1 MELEYNTQLDPL
13 VIKEYGR
20 NVQRM
25 VRHAITIEDREER
38 NLAVKG
44 IIEVMGLI
52 NPDDKRGNDH
62 EQKLWDHLHIMADF
76 KLDVDAPYELPV
88 AEKEMDKVAS
98 KPDYPKGR
106 IRYRH
111 YGKVIQQM
119 IDVAKNEKDEERKE
133 KMKNYLGAYMKLS
146 FKQWSEQKLSDEVI
160 MMNIKD
166 MSGGLLEMENIV
178 DITESVQLT
187 SVSNAKMSTSTPPNR
202 RKKTKKKKRR

>member
-1 MELEYNTQLDPL
+1 MELEYNTQLEPL

-25 VRHAITIEDREER
+25 VRHAITIEDKEER

-44 IIEVMGLI
+44 IIQVMGLI
-52 NPDDKRGNDH
+52 NPDDKKGNDH

-76 KLDVDAPYELPV
+76 KLDVDSPYDPPL

-98 KPDYPKGR
+98 KPGYPKGR

-119 IDVAKNEKDEERKE
+119 IEVAKNEEDEERKE
-133 KMKNYLGAYMKLS
+133 KMKNYLGAYMKLA
-146 FKQWSEQKLSDEVI
+146 FKQWSEQKMSDEVI

-166 MSGGLLEMENIV
+166 MSDGLIDMENIV
-178 DITESVQLT
+178 DITESVQLN

>member
-25 VRHAITIEDREER
+25 VRHAITIEDKEER

-44 IIEVMGLI
+44 IIQVMGLI
-52 NPDDKRGNDH
+52 NPDDKKGNDH

-76 KLDVDAPYELPV
+76 KLDVDSPYDPPL
-88 AEKEMDKVAS
+88 AEKEMDKIES
-98 KPDYPKGR
+98 KPSYPKGR

-119 IDVAKNEKDEERKE
+119 IEVAKNEEDEERKE
-133 KMKNYLGAYMKLS
+133 KMKNYLGAYMKLA
-146 FKQWSEQKLSDEVI
+146 FKQWSEQKMSDDVI

-166 MSGGLLEMENIV
+166 MSDGLIEMDSIV
-178 DITESVQLT
+178 DITESVQLN

>member
-44 IIEVMGLI
+44 IIQVMGLI
-52 NPDDKRGNDH
+52 NPDDKKGNDH
-62 EQKLWDHLHIMADF
+62 EQKLWDHLHIMSDF
-76 KLDVDAPYELPV
+76 KLDVDSPYEPPM

-98 KPDYPKGR
+98 KPSYPKGR

-111 YGKVIQQM
+111 YGKVVQQM
-119 IDVAKNEKDEERKE
+119 IEVTKNEEDEERKE
-133 KMKNYLGAYMKLS
+133 KMKNYLGAYMKLA
-146 FKQWSEQKLSDEVI
+146 FKQWSEQKLSDDVI

-166 MSGGLLEMENIV
+166 MSDGVLDMESII
-178 DITESVQLT
+178 DITESVQLN